1 MVGTD
6 DILEKYGAKIESK
19 MNNFNARQE
28 SGGDYTETYKA
39 FKKSM
44 SPEFSKYEKWCKS
57 LGSSVKVK
65 VKDKDAVSIQKDID
79 FAHMNVT
86 PAEVMGLAAMAMM
99 LTIIGGILFLTAT
112 YLITK
117 YFSPSESKFSIMMML
132 LIFGFSAFV
141 FFFMSKT
148 PERLAMKWKLKAS
161 SQMVPA
167 LLYIVIYMKHTSNL
181 EKAIAFAAENLDDPL
196 AGDFKKIFWE
206 VESKKYSTIKDA
218 LDIYLESW
226 KGFSIEFV
234 EAFHLIESSLYEP
247 NEGRRIQ
254 ILERGL
260 SVILEGVYDKMLK
273 YSHEVKSPLTN
284 VYMLGIV
291 LPTLALAILPL
302 ASTMVGDAI
311 KASHLFLLFNIIIP
325 FFVVY
330 LTYGVMMKRP
340 GGHGDSMLL
349 KQHPLYPKYI
359 SKKPLRQGL
368 MIGIPIIIIGLLPLI
383 WMYSIPLHPNYVD
396 WTFGELGIN
405 FMQSSSLLGIQ
416 EHVDFPGKLV
426 GPFGPVSLIL
436 SLCVPLGIALIFIIA
451 YKKRTEEI
459 IKEKNKYTE
468 VENEFTS
475 SLFQLGNRI
484 GDGFPA
490 EVAFSKVAASTKGT
504 ATEGFFKVV
513 SENIINFGM
522 NLDRALFDKEK
533 GAVVF
538 YPSHLIVM
546 SMKILS
552 ESVKKGLQVAAKSLM
567 SISEYVKNIKK
578 VETRLNDLLAEI
590 ISDMKSNMT
599 FLAPMLSG
607 IIVALS
613 GMITMILGSLGTL
626 VGSMESGSGGLA
638 GGMDLGSLMSMFELS
653 YMIPTYWLQIIVGI
667 YLIEV
672 VFILTATLVTINSGK
687 DDLTQTA
694 EIGKNLKKSMMMY
707 LVVSIIAIFALT
719 LIGGVALAGIA
730 G

>member
-6 DILEKYGAKIESK
+6 DILKKYGDKIESK
-19 MNNFNARQE
+19 MQQYNS
-28 SGGDYTETYKA
+28 SGANVNTNYTKSYEQ

-57 LGSSVKVK
+57 LGNVVKVK
-65 VKDKDAVSIQKDID
+65 VKDEDALKMQKDLD
-79 FAHMNVT
+79 CAHLNVS
-86 PAEVMGLAAMAMM
+86 PSEVMGLAAMGMM
-99 LTIIGGILFLTAT
+99 LTVIIGLLFVMGSFF
-112 YLITK
+112 ITK
-117 YFSPSESKFSIMMML
+117 NSTSSSPNLMML
-132 LIFGFSAFV
+132 MLFFGFSG
-141 FFFMSKT
+141 FFFFYMSKT
-148 PERLAMKWKLKAS
+148 PERLAMKWRLKAS
-161 SQMVPA
+161 NQMVPA

-196 AGDFKKIFWE
+196 AGDFKRIFWE

-226 KGFSIEFV
+226 RGFSLEFV

-247 NEGRRIQ
+247 SDARRIQ

-260 SVILEGVYDKMLK
+260 SVILDGVYDKMLR
-273 YSHEVKSPLTN
+273 YSHEVKAPLTN

-311 KASHLFLLFNIIIP
+311 KASHLFVLFDVIIP
-325 FFVVY
+325 FMVAY
-330 LTYGVMMKRP
+330 MTYNIMMKRP

-349 KQHPLYPKYI
+349 KQHPLYSKYI
-359 SKKPLRQGL
+359 SKKPLKKGL
-368 MIGIPIIIIGLLPLI
+368 LIALPFILIGLFPLI
-383 WMYSIPLHPNYVD
+383 WMYTPLHSVLNLPLD
-396 WTFGELGIN
+396 WTFGELGLS
-405 FMQSSSLLGIQ
+405 FMESTHLLGIY
-416 EHVDFPGKLV
+416 ESATGGVY
-426 GPFGPVSLIL
+426 GPFGPLSIIMSLFLPFGVS
-436 SLCVPLGIALIFIIA
+436 LIFIIA
-451 YKKRTEEI
+451 YKMRTREI
-459 IKEKNKYTE
+459 IKEKNKYNE
-468 VENEFTS
+468 VEDEFTS

-490 EVAFSKVAASTKGT
+490 EVAFNKVANSTKGT
-504 ATEGFFKVV
+504 ATEGFFKIV

-522 NLDRALFDKEK
+522 NLDKALFDRDK
-533 GAVVF
+533 GAVIF

-552 ESVKKGLQVAAKSLM
+552 ESVKKGLDVAAKSLM

-578 VETRLNDLLAEI
+578 VDSRLNDLLAEI

-613 GMITMILGSLGTL
+613 GMITMILGSLDDLMKGL
-626 VGSMESGSGGLA
+626 SNGESLA
-638 GGMDLGSLMSMFELS
+638 GGVNIGSITTMFDLES
-653 YMIPTYWLQIIVGI
+653 MIPTYWLQIIVGF
-667 YLIEV
+667 YLLEI
-672 VFILTATLVTINSGK
+672 VFILTSTLVTIKSGK

-694 EIGKNLKKSMMMY
+694 EIGNNLKKSMTMY
-707 LVVSIIAIFALT
+707 LIVAFIAIVALT
-719 LIGGVALAGIA
+719 MIAGVALAGLS

>member
-1 MVGTD
+1 MAETD
-6 DILEKYGAKIESK
+6 DILQKYGAKIENQMKQFDSVQK
-19 MNNFNARQE
+19 E
-28 SGGDYTETYKA
+28 GGYTKSYET
-39 FKKSM
+39 FKKDL
-44 SPEFSKYEKWCKS
+44 SPEFNKYEKWCKS
-57 LGSSVKVK
+57 LGKSIKVK
-65 VKDKDAVSIQKDID
+65 VKEKDSVKIQKDID
-79 FAHMNVT
+79 TAHLNVT
-86 PAEVMGLAAMAMM
+86 PSEVMGLAAMSMM
-99 LTIIGGILFLTAT
+99 LTIIGGILFLMAT
-112 YLITK
+112 FFITNS
-117 YFSPSESKFSIMMML
+117 FSMMMMMV
-132 LIFGFSAFV
+132 IFGFSAFM
-141 FFFMSKT
+141 FYYMSKV
-148 PERLAMKWKLKAS
+148 PERLAMKWRLKAS

-218 LDIYLESW
+218 LDIYLERW
-226 KGFSIEFV
+226 KGYSLEFV
-234 EAFHLIESSLYEP
+234 EAFHLIESSLFEP

-311 KASHLFLLFNIIIP
+311 KASHLFVLFNIIIP
-325 FFVVY
+325 FMVVY
-330 LTYGVMMKRP
+330 LTYGVMIKRP

-349 KQHPLYPKYI
+349 KQHPLYPKFI
-359 SKKPLRQGL
+359 SKKPLKTGM
-368 MIGIPIIIIGLLPLI
+368 MIGIPFIILGLLPLI
-383 WMYSIPLHPNYVD
+383 WMYTPLHTVLDLPMD
-396 WTFGELGIN
+396 WTFGDLGFN
-405 FMQSSSLLGIQ
+405 FMQSTSLFGIKA
-416 EHVDFPGKLV
+416 HDSIPGKFT
-426 GPFGPVSLIL
+426 GPFGPLSVIL
-436 SLCVPLGIALIFIIA
+436 SLFIPLGIGLIFIVA

-459 IKEKNKYTE
+459 IKEKNKYKE
-468 VENEFTS
+468 VEDEFTS

-490 EVAFSKVAASTKGT
+490 EVAFGKVAVSTKGT
-504 ATEGFFKVV
+504 ATEGFFRIVN
-513 SENIINFGM
+513 ENIVNFGM
-522 NLDRALFDKEK
+522 NLDKALFDGKR
-533 GAVVF
+533 GAVIF

-578 VETRLNDLLAEI
+578 VSTRLNDLLAEI

-613 GMITMILGSLGTL
+613 GMITMILGNLGELTK
-626 VGSMESGSGGLA
+626 GFESGGAGLA
-638 GGMDLGSLMSMFELS
+638 GGLDIGSITTMFSLDT
-653 YMIPTYWLQIIVGI
+653 MIPTYWLQIIVGI
-667 YLIEV
+667 YLIEI
-672 VFILTATLVTINSGK
+672 VFILTTTLVTINSGK
-687 DDLTQTA
+687 DDLTRVA
-694 EIGKNLKKSMMMY
+694 EVGKNLKKSLMMY
-707 LVVSIIAIFALT
+707 LVVSIIAILALT
-719 LIGGVALAGIA
+719 MIAGVALSGL
-730 G
+730 GG